1 MLFSRKA
8 LQASA
13 FFIVSFTLSVSASER
28 CVPAG
33 KASPVKISKVVDGD
47 TVRTTDGRSLRF
59 VGVNTPEL
67 NSERGD
73 PEPYARDAKRAVE
86 SWLSRGSLS
95 WVPAID
101 SRDRYGRHLGY
112 LIIDDQTIAQR
123 LIEAG
128 LGWAVAVA
136 PNIQLAD
143 CLLSQESEAR
153 QQQLGVWQSSPISA
167 AKLSKGGFAVIRGVI
182 TRVDT
187 TQTDVYIEIDD
198 HLVIK
203 ISLEQLQKENYSG
216 LAESLGRS
224 IEARGWVIDRASFTK
239 KRPKYKRFLLPLSS
253 LAAFDLQ

>member
-1 MLFSRKA
+1 MLFCRKA

-13 FFIVSFTLSVSASER
+13 FFIVSAVLSVSASER
-28 CVPAG
+28 CVPTG
-33 KASPVKISKVVDGD
+33 QPSPIEISKVVDGD

-67 NSERGD
+67 NSGRSD
-73 PEPYARDAKRAVE
+73 PEPYAIDAKRAVE
-86 SWLSRGSLS
+86 SWLSQGSLS

-101 SRDRYGRHLGY
+101 SKDRYGRDLGY

-123 LIEAG
+123 LIEVG

-143 CLLSQESEAR
+143 CLLSQEREAR

-182 TRVDT
+182 TRVDP
-187 TQTDVYIEIDD
+187 TQTDVYLEIDD
-198 HLVIK
+198 HVVIK
-203 ISLEQLQKENYSG
+203 IGLEQLQNENFRG

-224 IEARGWVIDRASFTK
+224 IEARGWVIDRAAFIK
-239 KRPKYKRFLLPLSS
+239 KRPQYKRFLLPLSS
-253 LAAFDLQ
+253 LAAFKLQ